1 MQTSFEI
8 SGKIEEQ
15 NTMKQDLE
23 AAQKKINRLT
33 RKMAVLE
40 SMIEDRS
47 REAYYGELR
56 RSIINALLE
65 VSLREDDVDS
75 FLSKTL
81 GLLFSMET
89 LNIEKKGAI
98 FLFDHDSDKLT
109 LHARS
114 NITANEP
121 GLFLPQSEIPSLS
134 KKALANNAIFHPYQP
149 PGQFHQQKPDTKPH
163 GHYYVPIKTNNRIFG
178 VIVLYLDHDLP
189 RNNDDINFFTA
200 IADICA
206 GGLVRLY
213 YSQEIL
219 DYQQTLELKVAA
231 QTIELSKEKE
241 HLAVTLRSIGD
252 GVITTDTA
260 GNIVLLNK
268 VAEQLTG
275 WSNKE
280 AAGLPLQQ
288 VFKISNEQT
297 GQPCENPVEKIL
309 QHGEIIGL
317 AQHTILQ
324 AKDGVE
330 RHIDDSGAP
339 IRDMESKIIGAVLVF
354 RDITEQLITEQELL
368 KVKKLESVG
377 VLAGGIAHD
386 FNNILAAILGN
397 LSLSLLDADL
407 KDETKTLLHEAEK
420 ASTRA
425 RGLTQQLLTFAKG
438 GEPVKETASLGDV
451 IQDSAQF
458 ILHGTNVACNFAIPE
473 DLWLADI
480 DKNQISQVIQN
491 IVLNASQA
499 TPDGGLIQITC
510 SNIDSPA
517 REKAPLPR
525 NRNYVK
531 IEIRDNGIG
540 IPAHIIE
547 RIFDPYFSTKQEGS
561 GLGMTITHSI
571 ITQHG
576 GLITVESRLKVG
588 TKFTI
593 YIPASNQEETA
604 KPQQPN
610 LLNKESGK
618 SRIML
623 MDDEE
628 MVRNVIKEMLIIFGH
643 DVVLA
648 ADGNEAIAAFKD
660 ADPPIDLIIMDLTIP
675 GGMGGK
681 EAVQKILDMDKNAK
695 IIVSSGYS
703 NDPIMANY
711 NDYGFSGAIV
721 KPFQVQEL
729 TDIINKV
736 LG

>member
-1 MQTSFEI
+1 
-8 SGKIEEQ
+8 
-15 NTMKQDLE
+15 MKQDLE

-47 REAYYGELR
+47 RDAYYEQLR

-65 VSLREDDVDS
+65 VSLREDNIDS

-81 GLLFSMET
+81 ELLFSMET

-98 FLFDHDSDKLT
+98 FLFDRDSDKLT
-109 LHARS
+109 LHAKS
-114 NITANEP
+114 NIFENEL
-121 GLFLPQSEIPSLS
+121 GSILPQSEIPSLS
-134 KKALANNAIFHPYQP
+134 KKLLANNAIFHPYQP
-149 PGQFHQQKPDTKPH
+149 PGQFHQQQPNTKPH

-178 VIVLYLDHDLP
+178 VIVLYIDQDLP

-206 GGLVRLY
+206 GGLMRLY

-219 DYQQTLELKVAA
+219 DYQQTLEQKVEA
-231 QTIELSKEKE
+231 QTIELSREKE

-275 WSNKE
+275 WSNQE

-288 VFKISNEQT
+288 VFKISNELT

-317 AQHTILQ
+317 AQHTILHT
-324 AKDGVE
+324 KDGDE

-368 KVKKLESVG
+368 KVQKLESVG

-386 FNNILAAILGN
+386 FNNILSAILGN
-397 LSLSLLDADL
+397 LNISLLDANL
-407 KDETKTLLHEAEK
+407 KDETRTLLQNAEK
-420 ASTRA
+420 ASIRA

-458 ILHGTNVACNFAIPE
+458 ILHGTNVACHFAIPD

-499 TPDGGLIQITC
+499 TPDSGLIQINCT
-510 SNIDSPA
+510 NIDSPA
-517 REKAPLPR
+517 QAKAALPR
-525 NRNYVK
+525 NKNYVK
-531 IEIRDNGIG
+531 IEIKDNGIG
-540 IPAHIIE
+540 IPADIIE

-561 GLGMTITHSI
+561 GLGMSITHSI

-576 GLITVESRLKVG
+576 GMITVESQPNVG
-588 TKFTI
+588 TNFTI
-593 YIPASNQEETA
+593 YIPASNQEKTA
-604 KPQQPN
+604 KPQQSDHQA
-610 LLNKESGK
+610 KESGK

-628 MVRNVIKEMLIIFGH
+628 MVRNVIKEMLTIFGH

-648 ADGNEAIAAFKD
+648 ADGNEAIAAFKN

-681 EAVQKILDMDKNAK
+681 EAVQEILNMDKTAK

-711 NDYGFSGAIV
+711 KDYGFSGAIV